1 MSCDNNLIVSGIPI
15 GPLDSSQFVIQDSLG
30 VVE

>member
-1 MSCDNNLIVSGIPI
+1 MSCDNNLLIGGIPI

-30 VVE
+30 LE